1 MRSLGGANRLSEGRI
16 SAPET
21 NSGAKSNPEIK
32 ADASLSFMVHV
43 SRKNTGRDNN
53 SKDYG
58 KAQITLM
65 LAKAR
70 FYKE

>member
-1 MRSLGGANRLSEGRI
+1 LGGANRLSEGRI

-21 NSGAKSNPEIK
+21 NRGAKSNPEIK
-32 ADASLSFMVHV
+32 AEASLSFMVCV

-53 SKDYG
+53 IKNYG
-58 KAQITLM
+58 KAKIVLM
-65 LAKAR
+65 PAKAR

>member
-1 MRSLGGANRLSEGRI
+1 LGGANRLSEGRI

-43 SRKNTGRDNN
+43 SRKIQAG
-53 SKDYG
+53 
-58 KAQITLM
+58 ITI
-65 LAKAR
+65 AR
-70 FYKE
+70 IIVRHK